1 MISCLQA
8 GVKTMTNVATADNE
22 LSITPSAS
30 QGQSEPGEQA
40 TFFRMIRHYA
50 TLSDCLRLAG
60 ALAVALAMGIFL
72 LDGVAVVNDLQR
84 FLTMLGLT
92 AALTGAGLVMSL
104 LVKEQRGSRVFISL
118 GLLSVPVN
126 FTVFGALVY
135 SVMPLDGTNIIY
147 PKFAHWQAA
156 SVADITIAIVS
167 GVAVLLPVVWLGY
180 SVLARSERGWLSA
193 SLLLGSLVLVVPVRA
208 EFWSAILALGA
219 TAILWWQSQKFSKDA
234 LVFKTIE
241 GKIATGLLFIAPTI
255 VVLRSVYLYNICSMM
270 GLILGAGFYVVLR
283 QHIKSRSST
292 GFYSGLLT
300 FFAALVALVTS
311 VSAVDV
317 ISKFWLTDLA
327 VITGVALLLLAAVD
341 LNRVSPAKSA
351 ANKISITLIALAVI
365 ALLVVSLFSSSFFI
379 LLAST
384 ALLAAVV
391 FYGYVAGFNSVTTM
405 GSFGIV
411 AMTIMNAEALWL
423 SVAQTGWWG
432 IATAGASAIVAGSML
447 DRAGTVVESKS

>member
-1 MISCLQA
+1 MSYLQA

-30 QGQSEPGEQA
+30 DGQSEPGEQA
-40 TFFRMIRHYA
+40 TFFRMIRYYA

-135 SVMPLDGTNIIY
+135 SVMPLDGTNIVY

-156 SVADITIAIVS
+156 SVADVTIAIVS

-180 SVLARSERGWLSA
+180 SVLARSARGWLSA

-219 TAILWWQSQKFSKDA
+219 TAMLWWQSQKFSKDA

-241 GKIATGLLFIAPTI
+241 GKIATGLLFIAPAI
-255 VVLRSVYLYNICSMM
+255 VVLRSVYLYNVCSMM

-283 QHIKSRSST
+283 QHVKSRSST
-292 GFYSGLLT
+292 GFYSGFLT
-300 FFAALVALVTS
+300 FVAALVALVTS
-311 VSAVDV
+311 VSAVDA

>member
-1 MISCLQA
+1 MSYLQA

-30 QGQSEPGEQA
+30 DGQSEPGEQA
-40 TFFRMIRHYA
+40 TFFRMIRYYA

-135 SVMPLDGTNIIY
+135 SVMPLDGTNIVY

-156 SVADITIAIVS
+156 SVADVTIAIVS

-180 SVLARSERGWLSA
+180 SVLARSARGWLSA

-219 TAILWWQSQKFSKDA
+219 TAMLWWQSQKFSKDA

-241 GKIATGLLFIAPTI
+241 GKIATGLLFIAPAI
-255 VVLRSVYLYNICSMM
+255 VVLRSVYLYNVCSMM

-283 QHIKSRSST
+283 QHVKSRSST
-292 GFYSGLLT
+292 GFYSGFLT
-300 FFAALVALVTS
+300 FVAALVALVTS
-311 VSAVDV
+311 VSAVDA

-447 DRAGTVVESKS
+447 DRAGTVVEAKS

>member
-1 MISCLQA
+1 MSYLQA

-30 QGQSEPGEQA
+30 DGQSEPGEQA
-40 TFFRMIRHYA
+40 TFFRMIRYYA

-135 SVMPLDGTNIIY
+135 SVMPLDGTNIVY

-156 SVADITIAIVS
+156 SVADVTIAIVS

-180 SVLARSERGWLSA
+180 SVLARSARGWLSA

-219 TAILWWQSQKFSKDA
+219 TAMLWWQSQKFSKDA

-241 GKIATGLLFIAPTI
+241 GKIATGLLFIAPAI
-255 VVLRSVYLYNICSMM
+255 VVLRSVYLYNVCSMM

-283 QHIKSRSST
+283 QHVKSRSST
-292 GFYSGLLT
+292 GFYSGFLT
-300 FFAALVALVTS
+300 FVAALVALVTS
-311 VSAVDV
+311 VSAVDA

-351 ANKISITLIALAVI
+351 ANKITTTLIALAVI
-365 ALLVVSLFSSSFFI
+365 ALLVVSLFLSSFFI

-405 GSFGIV
+405 GGFGIV

>member
-1 MISCLQA
+1 MSYLQA

-30 QGQSEPGEQA
+30 DGQSEPGEQA
-40 TFFRMIRHYA
+40 TFFRMIRYYA

-135 SVMPLDGTNIIY
+135 SVMPLDGTNIVY

-180 SVLARSERGWLSA
+180 SVLARSARGWLSA

-219 TAILWWQSQKFSKDA
+219 TAMLWWQSQKFSKDA

-241 GKIATGLLFIAPTI
+241 GKIATGLLFIAPAI
-255 VVLRSVYLYNICSMM
+255 VVLRSVYLYNVCSMM

-283 QHIKSRSST
+283 QHVKSRSST
-292 GFYSGLLT
+292 GFYSGFLT
-300 FFAALVALVTS
+300 FVAALVALVTS
-311 VSAVDV
+311 VSAVDA

-447 DRAGTVVESKS
+447 DRAGTVVEAKS

>member
-1 MISCLQA
+1 MYKRQ
-8 GVKTMTNVATADNE
+8 
-22 LSITPSAS
+22 
-30 QGQSEPGEQA
+30 
-40 TFFRMIRHYA
+40 
-50 TLSDCLRLAG
+50 
-60 ALAVALAMGIFL
+60 
-72 LDGVAVVNDLQR
+72 
-84 FLTMLGLT
+84 
-92 AALTGAGLVMSL
+92 
-104 LVKEQRGSRVFISL
+104 
-118 GLLSVPVN
+118 
-126 FTVFGALVY
+126 
-135 SVMPLDGTNIIY
+135 
-147 PKFAHWQAA
+147 
-156 SVADITIAIVS
+156 
-167 GVAVLLPVVWLGY
+167 
-180 SVLARSERGWLSA
+180 
-193 SLLLGSLVLVVPVRA
+193 
-208 EFWSAILALGA
+208 
-219 TAILWWQSQKFSKDA
+219 
-234 LVFKTIE
+234 
-241 GKIATGLLFIAPTI
+241 
-255 VVLRSVYLYNICSMM
+255 
-270 GLILGAGFYVVLR
+270 VLR

-351 ANKISITLIALAVI
+351 ANKITTTLIALAVI
-365 ALLVVSLFSSSFFI
+365 ALLVVSLFLSSFFI

-447 DRAGTVVESKS
+447 DRAGTVVEAKS